1 MYAIQLRKKTL
12 RSQWNLNPWPLW
24 YQCSALDNWALKEQL
39 GEQNISSGSKLT
51 EKDLNFTFGINK
63 SFLGKTEQ
71 YFIWTLRDTALIE
84 TEFVERCNN
93 GFMNDLRGYDYRDWV
108 GTQCRQWRYEWS
120 SRLCTRFKTIAK
132 DRPKNNL

>member
-71 YFIWTLRDTALIE
+71 
-84 TEFVERCNN
+84 
-93 GFMNDLRGYDYRDWV
+93 
-108 GTQCRQWRYEWS
+108 
-120 SRLCTRFKTIAK
+120 
-132 DRPKNNL
+132 